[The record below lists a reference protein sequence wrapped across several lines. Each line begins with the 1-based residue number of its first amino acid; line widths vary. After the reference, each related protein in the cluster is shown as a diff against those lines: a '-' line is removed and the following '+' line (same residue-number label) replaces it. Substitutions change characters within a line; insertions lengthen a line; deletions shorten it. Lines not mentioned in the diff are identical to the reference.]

1 MQKPQKTAK
10 TLNKQTNKII
20 KKRFSQ
26 ISRLNDTNENTVR
39 CDYYDL
45 NDFNKVIVIKQD
57 LAVLHLNMSSLS
69 SHHNELKLLL
79 LSKNLNFGIIC
90 IKERQRF
97 TKELLKSSL
106 PTSNIHIPGYS
117 NEQTP
122 TQSSAGGSLIYISQN
137 LITKT
142 DLTSKYIT
150 LNIWNPPSYFYFW
163 KIIS

>member
-1 MQKPQKTAK
+1 MQKPQKAAK

-57 LAVLHLNMSSLS
+57 LAVLHLNISSLS

-79 LSKNLNFGIIC
+79 PSRNLNVGIIC

-97 TKELLKSSL
+97 TKELQSL
-106 PTSNIHIPGYS
+106 AFQPAT
-117 NEQTP
+117 
-122 TQSSAGGSLIYISQN
+122 YIFLATATNKHPHN
-137 LITKT
+137 L
-142 DLTSKYIT
+142 LQVVH
-150 LNIWNPPSYFYFW
+150 
-163 KIIS
+163 

>member
-1 MQKPQKTAK
+1 MQKPQKAAK

-57 LAVLHLNMSSLS
+57 LAVLHLNISSLS

-79 LSKNLNFGIIC
+79 PSRNLNVGIIC

-97 TKELLKSSL
+97 TKELQSL
-106 PTSNIHIPGYS
+106 AFQRAT
-117 NEQTP
+117 
-122 TQSSAGGSLIYISQN
+122 YIFLATATNKHPHN
-137 LITKT
+137 L
-142 DLTSKYIT
+142 LQVVH
-150 LNIWNPPSYFYFW
+150 
-163 KIIS
+163 